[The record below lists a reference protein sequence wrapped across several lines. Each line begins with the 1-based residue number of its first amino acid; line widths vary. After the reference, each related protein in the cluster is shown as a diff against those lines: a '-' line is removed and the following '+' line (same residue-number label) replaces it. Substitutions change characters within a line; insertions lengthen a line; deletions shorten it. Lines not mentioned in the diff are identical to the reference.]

1 MNTHTHLVLLSMFLF
16 LRLTEQIRLKTDLER
31 IMGALRERYRE
42 TQQWQKRH
50 KVSGGGRVRNK
61 VGCRA
66 LEGGAWSELPAFS
79 CSAHSWYKCIDGLS
93 VALLLLSSPPLC
105 QHAFEVMQGNVFQE
119 ISAKLRRPIEIGQ
132 AGYEVAAAFL
142 HSAGQGHTVDTVS
155 ASLPSDQG
163 CPAPQTCYIHLTV

>member
-1 MNTHTHLVLLSMFLF
+1 
-16 LRLTEQIRLKTDLER
+16 
-31 IMGALRERYRE
+31 MG
-42 TQQWQKRH
+42 
-50 KVSGGGRVRNK
+50 
-61 VGCRA
+61 VGCWK
-66 LEGGAWSELPAFS
+66 EGHGQNYLHCA
-79 CSAHSWYKCIDGLS
+79 CSAHSWYKCVDGLS
-93 VALLLLSSPPLC
+93 VTLLLLSSPPLY